1 MKNEFRKTKQSFN
14 QQQFPTQ
21 FKFFITISISTF
33 SPFLQ
38 TLILFKI
45 ISLFLHQPITS
56 EQHNITTLTLTHRII
71 GNSVILWVGLV
82 FNNHPTSL
90 TQFISSTITKN
101 GESHITLTHVVTEVL
116 QFMWIY
122 WKHSHNDWNNHF
134 IKYSKLHRDEW
145 NEKHSNHFSYLFPSF
160 HQFFKSPCLINQMK
174 WKWQFSIYVYK

>member
-1 MKNEFRKTKQSFN
+1 MKRMKKDMGNDKWRINSEKQNSHSINNNFQFN
-14 QQQFPTQ
+14 PNFHNYFTSPLFP
-21 FKFFITISISTF
+21 S
-33 SPFLQ
+33 FLQ

-90 TQFISSTITKN
+90 TQSISSTITKN
-101 GESHITLTHVVTEVL
+101 GESHITLTHVVTGVL
-116 QFMWIY
+116 QFMWIC

-134 IKYSKLHRDEW
+134 IKHSKQHRDEW
-145 NEKHSNHFSYLFPSF
+145 NEKHSNHFSYLFP
-160 HQFFKSPCLINQMK
+160 
-174 WKWQFSIYVYK
+174 FSSIL